1 MNIKRWVFIGPLR
14 CLKWHRY
21 DLRGC
26 LQILSG
32 VMKLY
37 CHALAEVGLRGPG
50 RSATVALTVWFVRF
64 GDQETCRHT
73 NDCISAVEMHS
84 LVWNPLNPFVPLSSL
99 CTLLSLTLTISL
111 PK

>member
-1 MNIKRWVFIGPLR
+1 MRDQLTSYFCVMFEVGAAVNIKRWVFIGSLQ

-37 CHALAEVGLRGPG
+37 CHALAEVGLQ
-50 RSATVALTVWFVRF
+50 A
-64 GDQETCRHT
+64 
-73 NDCISAVEMHS
+73 
-84 LVWNPLNPFVPLSSL
+84 
-99 CTLLSLTLTISL
+99 
-111 PK
+111 